1 MTVLADPSTRIVV
14 QGITGREAVTFTRHM
29 LDYGSQV
36 VAGVTPGKGGTTVYG
51 VPVYDS
57 LAQALREH
65 PAEASVISV
74 PPAAVREAAL
84 EALEHGLRLLV
95 IVTERIPRRDVAEV
109 IAWARHRGARIIGPN
124 SLGILLPGKVKI
136 GMVGGPAQDVRRAY
150 TPGPVAVL
158 SRSGGMTTELASL
171 LTQSGLGQS
180 ICVSIGGD
188 PLVGTTFVDLMPLL
202 EGDPDTRAVV
212 VFGEPGGVQEEA
224 LAEYVATH
232 RPRLPVVAFLAGRFV
247 DRMPG
252 QRFGHAAVLVE
263 GDRGRVESKERA
275 LRAAG
280 VLVAER
286 LSEVPALV
294 REALDR
300 AAKEV

>member
-1 MTVLADPSTRIVV
+1 MPVLADRATRIVV

-36 VAGVTPGKGGTTVYG
+36 VAGVTPGKGGTAVYG

-57 LAQALREH
+57 LRQALEAH

-74 PPAAVREAAL
+74 PAGAVREAAL
-84 EALEHGLRLLV
+84 EALEHGLKLLV
-95 IVTERIPRRDVAEV
+95 IVTERVPRRDIAEV
-109 IAWARHRGARIIGPN
+109 IAWARHRGARIVGPN

-136 GMVGGPAQDVRRAY
+136 GMVGGPAEDVRRSY
-150 TPGPVAVL
+150 TPGPVAIL

-171 LTQSGLGQS
+171 LTQAGLGQS

-202 EGDPDTRAVV
+202 EDDPETRAVV

-232 RPRLPVVAFLAGRFV
+232 SPRLPVIAFLAGRFV

-263 GDRGRVESKERA
+263 GDRGRVEGKERL
-275 LRAAG
+275 LREAG
-280 VLVAER
+280 VWVAQQ
-286 LSEVPALV
+286 LSEVPVLV
-294 REALDR
+294 RRALER
-300 AAKEV
+300 QSREV

>member
-1 MTVLADPSTRIVV
+1 MAVLADRTTRIVV

-36 VAGVTPGKGGTTVYG
+36 VAGVTPGKGGTAVYG

-57 LAQALREH
+57 LRQALGAH

-74 PPAAVREAAL
+74 PAGAVREAAL
-84 EALEHGLRLLV
+84 EALEHGLKLLV
-95 IVTERIPRRDVAEV
+95 IVTERVPRRDIAEV
-109 IAWARHRGARIIGPN
+109 IAWARHRSARIVGPN

-136 GMVGGPAQDVRRAY
+136 GMVGGPAEDVRRAY

-171 LTQSGLGQS
+171 LTQARLGQS

-202 EGDPDTRAVV
+202 EDDPETQAVV
-212 VFGEPGGVQEEA
+212 IFGEPGGVQEEA
-224 LAEYVATH
+224 LAEYVAKH
-232 RPRLPVVAFLAGRFV
+232 KPRLPVIAFLAGRFV

-263 GDRGRVESKERA
+263 GDRGRVEGKERA
-275 LRAAG
+275 LREAG
-280 VLVAER
+280 VRVAQH
-286 LSEVPALV
+286 LSEVPVLV
-294 REALDR
+294 REALGR
-300 AAKEV
+300 QTTEV

>member
-1 MTVLADPSTRIVV
+1 
-14 QGITGREAVTFTRHM
+14 
-29 LDYGSQV
+29 
-36 VAGVTPGKGGTTVYG
+36 
-51 VPVYDS
+51 
-57 LAQALREH
+57 
-65 PAEASVISV
+65 
-74 PPAAVREAAL
+74 
-84 EALEHGLRLLV
+84 
-95 IVTERIPRRDVAEV
+95 
-109 IAWARHRGARIIGPN
+109 
-124 SLGILLPGKVKI
+124 
-136 GMVGGPAQDVRRAY
+136 
-150 TPGPVAVL
+150 
-158 SRSGGMTTELASL
+158 MTTELASL

-280 VLVAER
+280 VLVAQR